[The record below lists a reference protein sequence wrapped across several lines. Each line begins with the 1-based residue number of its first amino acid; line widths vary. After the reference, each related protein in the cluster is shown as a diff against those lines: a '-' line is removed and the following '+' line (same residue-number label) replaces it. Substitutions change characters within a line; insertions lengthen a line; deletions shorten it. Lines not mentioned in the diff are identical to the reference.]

1 MILPTTTAA
10 RCRNRGCSK
19 DYRLMPICKETIV
32 FDHIAFNENGNAVF
46 PAHAGMNRAAPVA
59 LEKVV
64 K

>member
-1 MILPTTTAA
+1 
-10 RCRNRGCSK
+10 
-19 DYRLMPICKETIV
+19 MPICKETIV